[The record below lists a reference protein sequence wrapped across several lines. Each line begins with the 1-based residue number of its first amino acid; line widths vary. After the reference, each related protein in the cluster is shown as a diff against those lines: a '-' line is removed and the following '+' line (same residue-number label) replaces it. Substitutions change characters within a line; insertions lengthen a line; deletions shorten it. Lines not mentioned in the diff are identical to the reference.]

1 MRFVSTF
8 LIAQMSVTTSHLT
21 IQSPPL
27 LFLPPP
33 TIACPGVFQRNSP
46 DNARPVTVGRLF
58 VDVSRKDIY
67 IEREVFRFCR
77 RESSSPLPRGPI
89 VILEKVV
96 VDAWENI
103 ERRDTMDVSDHFNAP
118 TTVTRVF
125 SYRGREFV
133 PS

>member
-46 DNARPVTVGRLF
+46 DNARPVTVDRLF

-67 IEREVFRFCR
+67 REREKFFVSVG
-77 RESSSPLPRGPI
+77 ENPPLLSPGPI